1 MVIDQAGVLYDREH
15 EVSTSCLDPKKRG
28 SRVDFLIGPLG
39 ASNTVVLLEVD
50 EHQHGS
56 YEVSCEVRR
65 MSDVAAAFTTE
76 GNTLPVAWIRFN
88 PDHYTRGGV
97 RIPRISIAKR
107 MEPVMALIRSLERA
121 PAGSVPQLSVRY
133 YYYDQTSKGRP
144 LVIDD
149 EDYNEF
155 FRSFVV
161 QV

>member
-1 MVIDQAGVLYDREH
+1 MVLDQAGVLYDREH

-28 SRVDFLIGPLG
+28 SRGDFLIGPLG

-88 PDHYTRGGV
+88 PVHYKRGGV
-97 RIPRISIAKR
+97 RLPHVSIAKR
-107 MEPVMALIRSLERA
+107 MEPVMALIRSLERRA
-121 PAGSVPQLSVRY
+121 PAGSVPH
-133 YYYDQTSKGRP
+133 TTTRP
-144 LVIDD
+144 RRA
-149 EDYNEF
+149 NRSSSTT
-155 FRSFVV
+155 RSFTV
-161 QV
+161 QA